1 MQAAGCVMGYREN
14 GGMVADM
21 DFFGSYVKNTKRIPS
36 AKERTYEERR
46 KQKEIFEVIDDYIE
60 QA

>member
-14 GGMVADM
+14 SGMVVDM
-21 DFFGSYVKNTKRIPS
+21 DFFGSYVKNTKMIPS

>member
-14 GGMVADM
+14 SGMVVDM
-21 DFFGSYVKNTKRIPS
+21 DFFGSYVKNTRVIPS
-36 AKERTYEERR
+36 VAEEFNKE
-46 KQKEIFEVIDDYIE
+46 KVNQKEIFEIIDDYIE